1 MYQRRCPSH
10 RPLYHLSKFGEP
22 LFSLLCEEHQR
33 LLLQLHRRTL
43 LCLGP
48 KLPERPV
55 RHTLYSGRPS
65 VYGEHLLFGCVL
77 RRHLLR
83 FRPDLPEQS
92 DVLRTCERLRLE
104 LSACA
109 VRYQPMPEVRFHQRH
124 LCFDVFGRPNLQ
136 QRHLLYRKRGL
147 LHQRL
152 PMLLE

>member
-1 MYQRRCPSH
+1 MYQRRCPSQ
-10 RPLYHLSKFGEP
+10 RPLYHLSKFGDP

-33 LLLQLHRRTL
+33 VLLELYWRTL

-48 KLPERPV
+48 NLPKQPV
-55 RHTLYSGRPS
+55 RHPLYSGRPS
-65 VYGEHLLFGCVL
+65 VYSEHLLLRSVL
-77 RRHLLR
+77 QRHLL
-83 FRPDLPEQS
+83 FLGSNLPEQS
-92 DVLRTCERLRLE
+92 DVLRTCERLRLD
-104 LSACA
+104 LSACS
-109 VRYQPMPEVRFHQRH
+109 VRYQQMSEVRWHQR